1 MWDTLTDSPHPLGPP
16 KIRRVAPVPA
26 SPGAAA
32 ASGVASHS
40 GWGWEISGADGGITK
55 KKWYFNWR
63 KCWCYK
69 VPIPIKL
76 LNQPKMEEVW
86 GIDSATLELNFWG
99 TNNLMNQGQPGMI
112 FTTRNGI
119 SLSYHQQNPDL
130 TKKQGL
136 FAHGETEIE
145 HKKCTDMTHDHRI
158 YGNKQGKTYDHSW
171 ITTSSR
177 KSPIF
182 PKGLPRCLR
191 APSAFHRSIRCSSGF
206 CMFIPVSSGAGAVV
220 CFFLQKNL

>member
-1 MWDTLTDSPHPLGPP
+1 
-16 KIRRVAPVPA
+16 
-26 SPGAAA
+26 
-32 ASGVASHS
+32 
-40 GWGWEISGADGGITK
+40 
-55 KKWYFNWR
+55 
-63 KCWCYK
+63 
-69 VPIPIKL
+69 
-76 LNQPKMEEVW
+76 MEEVW

-119 SLSYHQQNPDL
+119 SLSYHQQKPWFDQKAGIVCHMERRRLN
-130 TKKQGL
+130 TK
-136 FAHGETEIE
+136 E
-145 HKKCTDMTHDHRI
+145 CTDMTHDHRI

-220 CFFLQKNL
+220 CFFLQKKLITTVELENGGCEPVF